1 MQQALQDL
9 NKVAKVYGSFV
20 NSDDGELLAF
30 LAPDEFSEDLLRE
43 AGRIAIQGFQ
53 GIESTGYNVKK
64 IELEFKNYRLINQRI
79 AGGVISVICDT
90 VISLPLLNLTFNV
103 VSRKIETILKGG
115 EVAPIPEKVKPVVV
129 EKPKPVI
136 EEKPI
141 IKEEPAPMKVIVPE
155 PAEAEEPVLEPIQP
169 KGDSKYVK
177 KIFFDLLEEDFAKRI
192 GPMAKFI
199 IDDYIDEMGEHRD
212 TFPVVKVAD
221 LINKLSSEIDKRAER
236 GKFKSKMQTA
246 FEKSQ

>member
-1 MQQALQDL
+1 MQQALKDL

-20 NSDDGELLAF
+20 NTDDGELVAYD
-30 LAPDEFSEDLLRE
+30 APENFTEDLLRE

-64 IELEFKNYRLINQRI
+64 IELEYKKYRLINQRVS
-79 AGGVISVICDT
+79 GGVISVICDT
-90 VISLPLLNLTFNV
+90 IISLPLLNLTFNV
-103 VSRKIETILKGG
+103 VARKVEAQLKGG
-115 EVAPIPEKVKPVVV
+115 DVSPIPEKA
-129 EKPKPVI
+129 KPKP
-136 EEKPI
+136 EPKPEPV
-141 IKEEPAPMKVIVPE
+141 KETKKEVKPEPKPEPKQESQPKSEPAPQKS
-155 PAEAEEPVLEPIQP
+155 
-169 KGDSKYVK
+169 GRSKFVK

-212 TFPVVKVAD
+212 SYPVDKVND
-221 LINKLSSEIDKRAER
+221 LINKLSSEIDKRSDR
-236 GKFKSKMQTA
+236 SKFKTKMKAA